1 MRRLARPMI
10 APMLSPTASARRL
23 WHSRRRRSAAAKRWL
38 RSRWQD
44 AKLFLLDLRDR
55 LLGRRDPLI
64 PPRRAKLPGW
74 RADSRKMGRAWVT
87 IIESEAGLRG
97 DARILDIG
105 CGPGRLA
112 AALTARLDGGS
123 YEGFDVDRPSI
134 GWCQQ
139 AITPGN
145 PNFRF
150 QIADIYN
157 ASYNPEGSQDPA
169 NYRFPFPDS
178 DFDLALAMS
187 VFTHLT
193 PTDTEQYLREAA
205 RVLRPGGRLVATFFL
220 VNDEIMEADDAPER
234 RRRFSMSSPTATA
247 APIAAPWSRPRSA

>member
-1 MRRLARPMI
+1 M
-10 APMLSPTASARRL
+10 
-23 WHSRRRRSAAAKRWL
+23 
-38 RSRWQD
+38 
-44 AKLFLLDLRDR
+44 
-55 LLGRRDPLI
+55 
-64 PPRRAKLPGW
+64 LPGW

-87 IIESEAGLRG
+87 IIESEAGLRD

-139 AITPGN
+139 AITPGY

-234 RRRFSMSSPTATA
+234 RRRIQHELTDSNGRPYRSAVEQTPERMIAQYEDSVREMYDRSGLEIERVVRGHWKGGFPGSGQDRI
-247 APIAAPWSRPRSA
+247 IAASR